1 MLDLKIING
10 KSVTNEPLEIG
21 IKNSKI
27 VEVGQEVL
35 STAKEILDVKGQFI
49 SAGWIDS
56 HVHCYEKMNLYY
68 DYPDEIGVKTGVTSV
83 IDAGS
88 SGEHNITEFYELA
101 KKAKTNIFALM
112 NISKFGIVEQD
123 ELADLEKINEANN
136 IARINELSDFIIGIK
151 ARMSKTVVGENNIIP
166 LEMAKKLQS
175 KFERLPLMVHIG
187 SAPPKLD
194 EILEIEEIL

>member
-10 KSVTNEPLEIG
+10 KSVANEPLEIG

-101 KKAKTNIFALM
+101 KRLKQIFL
-112 NISKFGIVEQD
+112 
-123 ELADLEKINEANN
+123 L
-136 IARINELSDFIIGIK
+136 
-151 ARMSKTVVGENNIIP
+151 
-166 LEMAKKLQS
+166 
-175 KFERLPLMVHIG
+175 
-187 SAPPKLD
+187 
-194 EILEIEEIL
+194 

>member
-10 KSVTNEPLEIG
+10 KSVANEPLEIG

-88 SGEHNITEFYELA
+88 SRENNITEY
-101 KKAKTNIFALM
+101 
-112 NISKFGIVEQD
+112 
-123 ELADLEKINEANN
+123 
-136 IARINELSDFIIGIK
+136 
-151 ARMSKTVVGENNIIP
+151 
-166 LEMAKKLQS
+166 
-175 KFERLPLMVHIG
+175 
-187 SAPPKLD
+187 
-194 EILEIEEIL
+194 